1 MFCRQVS
8 SGAAERVA
16 HLCHLPSSGSRV
28 RPLEADNM
36 AHPVSPCL
44 TPPPLPHTLT
54 PQVRFVVMS
63 NIFPM
68 DLLIHR
74 RYDIKGST
82 EGRTVGNAAKVWT
95 EGRSTGEGV
104 EALGFCFV

>member
-1 MFCRQVS
+1 M
-8 SGAAERVA
+8 
-16 HLCHLPSSGSRV
+16 
-28 RPLEADNM
+28 
-36 AHPVSPCL
+36 
-44 TPPPLPHTLT
+44 
-54 PQVRFVVMS
+54 VMS